1 MWIESHNFNRKMYSL
16 QKISSSFLLF
26 GFLFLI
32 ILEVKS
38 QTLKDTTA
46 LSEVV
51 LIGSPIK
58 NTLQKTASS
67 VGLISAK
74 EISQTDGV
82 ILTPLLNK
90 TAGVYMQQ
98 GTLNTNRITIRG
110 IGARSQFSTNR
121 VKAYFEEIPLST
133 GEGET
138 TLEDIDL
145 SVLNKIE
152 IIKGPNSSSFG
163 AGLGGVIHLFGN
175 PSSEEIS
182 FVKSATTIGSFGL
195 FKNSFSGQMSNS
207 KTNIYA
213 NYSNLQSEGYRANSS
228 YDRQSI
234 NLFGKHQLSEKGKL
248 NFIGIAT
255 RLKAFIPSSI
265 NQTDFDNSPE
275 IAAANWAAAR
285 GYESYDKLLLGI
297 GYDHTFSEKW
307 HWNSTVFS
315 NFKEAYEPRPF
326 DILEDNIVNFGV
338 RSKLNY
344 TDKLFSIP
352 TKMSV
357 GTELLQE
364 KYTFSLYENLYQTQP
379 NQGSIQGDKFSDASQ
394 NRNYVNL
401 FWQMEMQLSSK
412 LNIETGLAFNQTKYE
427 QKDTFQSNENT
438 RENYS
443 FDAILSP
450 RIGLSYQLSNGKNL
464 YFSVSKGFSH
474 PTVDETLTPDGQLNP
489 TILPEIGIN
498 YEVGFKG
505 NFMQNRIYTE
515 VNLYATTIKNVLVAR
530 RIAEDQYVGI
540 NAGESLH
547 QGIEFLINGKLLST
561 EKIQL
566 NSYISGSLNHFEF
579 VDFVDNDNDF
589 SGNQLPSVPEFQWN
603 VGLDFSLKSFSF
615 STSYRTVG
623 KMFLNDSNSLSSQP
637 YQLLDINTNYTF
649 SVWKNLKVNLQLGIQ
664 NSLDEKY
671 AASILPNAI
680 GFGNNAPRYFYP
692 GNPRNYYGGM
702 SLSYRFN

>member
-1 MWIESHNFNRKMYSL
+1 M
-16 QKISSSFLLF
+16 
-26 GFLFLI
+26 
-32 ILEVKS
+32 ILEGKT
-38 QTLKDTTA
+38 QTTKDTTA
-46 LSEVV
+46 LSEVI
-51 LIGSPIK
+51 LIGSPIQ

-163 AGLGGVIHLFGN
+163 AGLGGVINLFGN
-175 PSSEEIS
+175 QSSEENS
-182 FVKSATTIGSFGL
+182 FVKSATTVGSFGL
-195 FKNSFSGQMSNS
+195 VKNSFSGQMTNS
-207 KTNIYA
+207 KTNLYA
-213 NYSNLQSEGYRANSS
+213 NYSNLQSEGFRANSS

-275 IAAANWAAAR
+275 IAAANWAAAQ
-285 GYESYDKLLLGI
+285 GFESYDKLLLGI
-297 GYDHTFSEKW
+297 GYDYTFSEKW
-307 HWNSTVFS
+307 NWNSTVFS

-344 TDKLFSIP
+344 SDKILSLP
-352 TKMSV
+352 TKMSL
-357 GTELLQE
+357 GTELLRE
-364 KYTFSLYENLYQTQP
+364 KYTFSLNENLYQTQP
-379 NQGSIQGDKFSDASQ
+379 GQGSIQGDKFSDASQ
-394 NRNYVNL
+394 NRNYVNF

-412 LNIETGLAFNQTKYE
+412 LNLESGLAFNQTNYT
-427 QKDTFQSNENT
+427 QKDEFQSDENT
-438 RENYS
+438 KENYS
-443 FDAILSP
+443 FDVILSP
-450 RIGLSYQLSNGKNL
+450 RIGLSYEFLKGKNL

-474 PTVDETLTPDGQLNP
+474 PTVAETLTPEGQLNP
-489 TILPEIGIN
+489 DILPEIGVN
-498 YEVGFKG
+498 YEIGFKG
-505 NFMQNRIYTE
+505 NFLKNKIYTE
-515 VNLYATTIKNVLVAR
+515 VNLYITTIQNLLVAR
-530 RIAEDQYVGI
+530 RVAEDQYVGI

-547 QGIEFLINGKLLST
+547 QGIEFLINGKLIST
-561 EKIQL
+561 EKAQL
-566 NSYISGSLNHFEF
+566 NASISGSLNHFEF
-579 VDFVDNDNDF
+579 IDFIDNDNDF

-603 VGLDFSLKSFSF
+603 FGLDFTAKSFTI

-623 KMFLNDSNSLSSQP
+623 KMFLNDGNSLSTQP
-637 YQLLDINTNYTF
+637 YQLLDINTNYAF
-649 SVWKNLKVNLQLGIQ
+649 SIWKNLKTNLQFGIQ

-671 AASILPNAI
+671 AASILPNAV
-680 GFGNNAPRYFYP
+680 GFGNVAPRYFYP

-702 SLSYRFN
+702 SLNYRFN

>member
-1 MWIESHNFNRKMYSL
+1 MRKSTTSL
-16 QKISSSFLLF
+16 LLF
-26 GFLFLI
+26 GFLFLM
-32 ILEVKS
+32 ILEGKT
-38 QTLKDTTA
+38 QTTKDTTA
-46 LSEVV
+46 LSGVI

-58 NTLQKTASS
+58 NTMQKAASS
-67 VGLISAK
+67 IALISSK
-74 EISQTDGV
+74 EINQTDGV

-90 TAGVYMQQ
+90 TSGVYMQQ

-175 PSSEEIS
+175 QSSEENS
-182 FVKSATTIGSFGL
+182 FIKSSTTVGSFGL
-195 FKNSFSGQMSNS
+195 YKNSFSGQMSNS
-207 KTNIYA
+207 KTSLFA
-213 NYSNLQSEGYRANSS
+213 NYSNLQSEGFRANSS

-275 IAAANWAAAR
+275 IAAANWAAAQ
-285 GYESYDKLLLGI
+285 GFESYDKLLLGI
-297 GYDHTFSEKW
+297 GYDYTFSEKW
-307 HWNSTVFS
+307 NWNSTVFS

-344 TDKLFSIP
+344 SDKILSLP
-352 TKMSV
+352 TKMSL
-357 GTELLQE
+357 GTELLRE

-379 NQGSIQGDKFSDASQ
+379 GQGSIQGDKFSDASQ
-394 NRNYVNL
+394 NRNYVNF

-412 LNIETGLAFNQTKYE
+412 LNLESGLAFNQTNYT
-427 QKDTFQSNENT
+427 QKDEFQSDENT
-438 RENYS
+438 KENYS
-443 FDAILSP
+443 FDVILSP
-450 RIGLSYQLSNGKNL
+450 RIGLSYEFLKGKNL

-474 PTVDETLTPDGQLNP
+474 PTVAETLTPEGQLNP
-489 TILPEIGIN
+489 DILPEIGVN
-498 YEVGFKG
+498 YEIGFKG
-505 NFMQNRIYTE
+505 NFLKNKIYTE
-515 VNLYATTIKNVLVAR
+515 VNLYITTIQNLLVAR
-530 RIAEDQYVGI
+530 RVAEDQYVGI

-547 QGIEFLINGKLLST
+547 QGIEFLINGKLIST
-561 EKIQL
+561 EKAQL
-566 NSYISGSLNHFEF
+566 NASISGSLNHFEF
-579 VDFVDNDNDF
+579 IDFIDNDNDF

-603 VGLDFSLKSFSF
+603 FGLDFTAKSFTI

-623 KMFLNDSNSLSSQP
+623 KMFLNDGNSLSTQP
-637 YQLLDINTNYTF
+637 YQLLDINTNYAF
-649 SVWKNLKVNLQLGIQ
+649 SIWKNLKTNLQFGIQ

-671 AASILPNAI
+671 AASILPNAV
-680 GFGNNAPRYFYP
+680 GFGNVAPRYFYP

-702 SLSYRFN
+702 SLNYRFN

>member
-1 MWIESHNFNRKMYSL
+1 M
-16 QKISSSFLLF
+16 
-26 GFLFLI
+26 
-32 ILEVKS
+32 ILEGKT
-38 QTLKDTTA
+38 QTIKDTTA
-46 LSEVV
+46 LSEVI

-58 NTLQKTASS
+58 NTMQKAASS
-67 VGLISAK
+67 VALISAK
-74 EISQTDGV
+74 EINQTDGV

-175 PSSEEIS
+175 PSKDENS
-182 FVKSATTIGSFGL
+182 FGKWSTTVGSFGL

-207 KTNIYA
+207 KTNVYA
-213 NYSNLQSEGYRANSS
+213 NYSNLQSEGFRANSN

-265 NQTDFDNSPE
+265 NQTNFDNSPE

-285 GYESYDKLLLGI
+285 GFESYDKLLLGI

-307 HWNSTVFS
+307 NWNSTVFS

-344 TDKLFSIP
+344 TDKILSLP

-357 GTELLQE
+357 GTELLRE

-379 NQGSIQGDKFSDASQ
+379 NQGSIQGNKFSDASQ
-394 NRNYVNL
+394 NRNYFNL

-412 LNIETGLAFNQTKYE
+412 LNLETGLAFNQTKYK
-427 QKDTFQSNENT
+427 QKDEFESDENT

-450 RIGLSYQLSNGKNL
+450 RIGLSYQLSKGKNL

-474 PTVDETLTPDGQLNP
+474 PTVAETLTPEGELNP
-489 TILPEIGIN
+489 NILPEIGIN
-498 YEVGFKG
+498 YEIGFKG
-505 NFMQNRIYTE
+505 NFLKNKIYTE
-515 VNLYATTIKNVLVAR
+515 VNLYVTTIQNLLVAR
-530 RIAEDQYVGI
+530 RVAEDQYVGI
-540 NAGESLH
+540 NAGQSLH
-547 QGIEFLINGKLLST
+547 QGVEFLINGKLISI

-566 NSYISGSLNHFEF
+566 NTYLSGSFNHFEF
-579 VDFVDNDNDF
+579 VDFIDNDNNF

-603 VGLDFSLKSFSF
+603 VGLDFSVKAFTFS
-615 STSYRTVG
+615 SSYRTVG
-623 KMFLNDSNSLSSQP
+623 KMFLNDANSLSTQP
-637 YQLLDINTNYTF
+637 YQLLDINTTYTF
-649 SVWKNLKVNLQLGIQ
+649 SIWKDLKANLQFGIQ
-664 NSLDEKY
+664 NSLDEQY
-671 AASILPNAI
+671 AASILPNAV
-680 GFGNNAPRYFYP
+680 GFGNLAPRYFYP
-692 GNPRNYYGGM
+692 GNPRNYYGGI
-702 SLSYRFN
+702 SLNYQFN

>member
-1 MWIESHNFNRKMYSL
+1 M
-16 QKISSSFLLF
+16 FLE
-26 GFLFLI
+26 G
-32 ILEVKS
+32 KT
-38 QTLKDTTA
+38 QTIKDTTA
-46 LSEVV
+46 LSEVI

-58 NTLQKTASS
+58 NTMQKSASS
-67 VGLISAK
+67 VALISAK

-90 TAGVYMQQ
+90 TTGVYMQQ
-98 GTLNTNRITIRG
+98 GALNTNRITIRG

-163 AGLGGVIHLFGN
+163 AGLGGVIHLLGN
-175 PSSEEIS
+175 QSSEENS
-182 FVKSATTIGSFGL
+182 FVKSATTVGSFGL
-195 FKNSFSGQMSNS
+195 YKNSISGQMSNS
-207 KTNIYA
+207 KTNLYA
-213 NYSNLQSEGYRANSS
+213 NYSNLQNEGFRANSS

-248 NFIGIAT
+248 NFIAIAT

-265 NQTDFDNSPE
+265 NQTDFENSPE

-297 GYDHTFSEKW
+297 GYDHQFSQKW
-307 HWNSTVFS
+307 NWNSTVFS

-326 DILEDNIVNFGV
+326 DILEDNIVNFGL

-344 TDKLFSIP
+344 SDKLFSIP

-357 GTELLQE
+357 GTELLRE
-364 KYTFSLYENLYQTQP
+364 KYAFSLYENEYQTQP
-379 NQGSIQGDKFSDASQ
+379 GQGSIQGDKFSDASQ
-394 NRNYVNL
+394 NRNYINL
-401 FWQMEMQLSSK
+401 FWQMEMQLTKK
-412 LNIETGLAFNQTKYE
+412 LNLESGIAFNQTNYT
-427 QKDTFQSNENT
+427 QKDDFQTDENT
-438 RENYS
+438 KENYS

-450 RIGLSYQLSNGKNL
+450 RIGLSYEFSKGKNL

-474 PTVDETLTPDGQLNP
+474 PTVAETLTPEGQLNP
-489 TILPEIGIN
+489 DILPEIGIN
-498 YEVGFKG
+498 YEIGFKG
-505 NFMQNRIYTE
+505 NFLKNKIYTE
-515 VNLYATTIKNVLVAR
+515 VNLYATTIKNLLVAR
-530 RIAEDQYVGI
+530 RVAEDQYVGI

-547 QGIEFLINGKLLST
+547 QGIEFMINGKLIST

-566 NSYISGSLNHFEF
+566 NSYVSGSLNHFEF
-579 VDFVDNDNDF
+579 VDFIDNDNDF

-603 VGLDFSLKSFSF
+603 FGLDFTAKSFTF

-649 SVWKNLKVNLQLGIQ
+649 SIWKNINVNLQFGVQ
-664 NSLDEKY
+664 NSLDKKY
-671 AASILPNAI
+671 AASVLPNAV
-680 GFGNNAPRYFYP
+680 GFGNAAPRYFYP

-702 SLSYRFN
+702 SLNYQFN

>member
-1 MWIESHNFNRKMYSL
+1 M
-16 QKISSSFLLF
+16 
-26 GFLFLI
+26 
-32 ILEVKS
+32 ILEGKA
-38 QTLKDTTA
+38 QTIKDTTA
-46 LSEVV
+46 LSEVI

-58 NTLQKTASS
+58 NTMQKVASS
-67 VGLISAK
+67 VALISAK
-74 EISQTDGV
+74 EINQTDGV

-163 AGLGGVIHLFGN
+163 AGLGGVINLFGN
-175 PSSEEIS
+175 QSSEENS
-182 FVKSATTIGSFGL
+182 FIKSSTTVGSFGL
-195 FKNSFSGQMSNS
+195 YKNSFSGQMSNS
-207 KTNIYA
+207 KTNLYA
-213 NYSNLQSEGYRANSS
+213 NYSNLQSEGFRANSS

-265 NQTDFDNSPE
+265 NHTDFDNSPE

-285 GYESYDKLLLGI
+285 GFESYDKLLLGI
-297 GYDHTFSEKW
+297 GYDYTFSEKW
-307 HWNSTVFS
+307 NWNSTVFS

-344 TDKLFSIP
+344 SDKILSLP

-357 GTELLQE
+357 GTELLRE

-379 NQGSIQGDKFSDASQ
+379 EQGSIQGNKFSDANQ

-401 FWQMEMQLSSK
+401 FLQMEMQLSSK
-412 LNIETGLAFNQTKYE
+412 LNLESGIAFNQTNYT
-427 QKDTFQSNENT
+427 QKDEFETDSTTKEK
-438 RENYS
+438 YS

-450 RIGLSYQLSNGKNL
+450 RIGLSYQFSKGKNF

-474 PTVDETLTPDGQLNP
+474 PTVAETLTPEGELNP
-489 TILPEIGIN
+489 DILPEIGIN
-498 YEVGFKG
+498 YEIGFKG
-505 NFMQNRIYTE
+505 NFLSNKIYTE
-515 VNLYATTIKNVLVAR
+515 VNVYATTIKNLLVAR
-530 RIAEDQYVGI
+530 RVAEDQYVGI

-547 QGIEFLINGKLLST
+547 QGIEFLINGKLIST

-566 NSYISGSLNHFEF
+566 NSYISGSFNHFEF
-579 VDFVDNDNDF
+579 VDFIDNDNDF

-603 VGLDFSLKSFSF
+603 FGLNFTAKSLTF
-615 STSYRTVG
+615 STSYLTVG
-623 KMFLNDSNSLSSQP
+623 KMFLNDANSLSSQP

-649 SVWKNLKVNLQLGIQ
+649 SIWKDLKANLQFGIQ

-671 AASILPNAI
+671 AASILPNAV
-680 GFGNNAPRYFYP
+680 GFGNVAPRYFYP

-702 SLSYRFN
+702 SLNYQFN

>member
-1 MWIESHNFNRKMYSL
+1 M
-16 QKISSSFLLF
+16 
-26 GFLFLI
+26 
-32 ILEVKS
+32 ILEGKT
-38 QTLKDTTA
+38 QTTKDTTA
-46 LSEVV
+46 LSEVI
-51 LIGSPIK
+51 LIGSPIQ
-58 NTLQKTASS
+58 NTMQKTASS
-67 VGLISAK
+67 VALISAK
-74 EISQTDGV
+74 EINQTDGV

-175 PSSEEIS
+175 QSSEENS
-182 FVKSATTIGSFGL
+182 FVKSFTTIGSFGL
-195 FKNSFSGQMSNS
+195 FKNSFSGQISNS
-207 KTNIYA
+207 KTNLYA
-213 NYSNLQSEGYRANSS
+213 NYSNLQSDGFRTNSS

-285 GYESYDKLLLGI
+285 GYESYDKLLLGM
-297 GYDHTFSEKW
+297 GYDHQFSEKW
-307 HWNSTVFS
+307 SWNSTLFS

-326 DILEDNIVNFGV
+326 DILEDNSMNFGL

-344 TDKLFSIP
+344 LDKIFSLP

-357 GTELLQE
+357 GTEILRE
-364 KYTFSLYENLYQTQP
+364 KYTSSLYENLYQNQP
-379 NQGSIQGDKFSDASQ
+379 NQGSIQGSKFSDASQ
-394 NRNYVNL
+394 NRNYINF
-401 FWQMEMQLSSK
+401 FWQMEMQLTKK
-412 LNIETGLAFNQTKYE
+412 LNLESGIAFNQTNYT
-427 QKDTFQSNENT
+427 QKDKLLSDENT
-438 RENYS
+438 TENYS

-450 RIGLSYQLSNGKNL
+450 RIGLSYEFSKGKNF

-474 PTVDETLTPDGQLNP
+474 PTVAETLTPEGQLNSD
-489 TILPEIGIN
+489 ILPEIGIN
-498 YEVGFKG
+498 YEIGFKG
-505 NFMQNRIYTE
+505 NFLTNKIYTE
-515 VNLYATTIKNVLVAR
+515 VNLYATTIKNLLVAR
-530 RIAEDQYVGI
+530 RVAEDQYVGI

-547 QGIEFLINGKLLST
+547 QGIEFLINGKIVST

-566 NSYISGSLNHFEF
+566 NSYISGSINHFEF
-579 VDFVDNDNDF
+579 VDFMDNDENF

-603 VGLDFSLKSFSF
+603 FGLDFTSKSFTF

-623 KMFLNDSNSLSSQP
+623 KMFLNDANSLSSQP
-637 YQLLDINTNYTF
+637 YQLLDINTNYTL
-649 SVWKNLKVNLQLGIQ
+649 SIWKNLKANFQFGIQ

-671 AASILPNAI
+671 AASILPNAV
-680 GFGNNAPRYFYP
+680 GFGNVAPRYFYP

-702 SLSYRFN
+702 SLNYQFN

>member
-1 MWIESHNFNRKMYSL
+1 L
-16 QKISSSFLLF
+16 QKLSTSFVLF
-26 GFLFLI
+26 GFLFLAYY
-32 ILEVKS
+32 EGKS
-38 QTLKDTTA
+38 QSAKDTTA
-46 LSEVV
+46 LSEVI

-58 NTLQKTASS
+58 NTMQKVSSS
-67 VGLISAK
+67 VALISAK

-98 GTLNTNRITIRG
+98 GALNTNRITIRG

-145 SVLNKIE
+145 SVLNTIE

-163 AGLGGVIHLFGN
+163 AGLGGVISLFGN
-175 PSSEEIS
+175 QFSEENS
-182 FVKSATTIGSFGL
+182 FIKSSTTVGSFGL
-195 FKNSFSGQMSNS
+195 IKNSFSGQMSNS
-207 KTNIYA
+207 KTNLYA
-213 NYSNLQSEGYRANSS
+213 NYSNLQSEGFRANSS

-255 RLKAFIPSSI
+255 RLKAFIPSSL
-265 NQTDFDNSPE
+265 NQTDFDTSPE

-285 GYESYDKLLLGI
+285 GFESYDKLLLGM

-307 HWNSTVFS
+307 NWNSTVFS

-344 TDKLFSIP
+344 SDKIFSLP

-357 GTELLQE
+357 GTELLRE

-379 NQGSIQGDKFSDASQ
+379 DQGSIQGDKFSDANQ

-401 FWQMEMQLSSK
+401 FWQMEVQLSSK
-412 LNIETGLAFNQTKYE
+412 LNLESGIAFNQTNYT
-427 QKDTFQSNENT
+427 QKDEFDTDSTTKEK
-438 RENYS
+438 YS

-450 RIGLSYQLSNGKNL
+450 RIGLSYQFSKGKNL

-474 PTVDETLTPDGQLNP
+474 PTVAETLTPEGQLNSN
-489 TILPEIGIN
+489 ILPEIGIN
-498 YEVGFKG
+498 YEIGFKG
-505 NFMQNRIYTE
+505 NFLKNKMYTE
-515 VNLYATTIKNVLVAR
+515 VNIYVTTIKNLLVAR

-566 NSYISGSLNHFEF
+566 NSYFSGSLNHFEF
-579 VDFVDNDNDF
+579 VDFIDNDNDF

-603 VGLDFSLKSFSF
+603 FGLDLTAKSFTF

-623 KMFLNDSNSLSSQP
+623 KMFLNDANSLSSQP

-649 SVWKNLKVNLQLGIQ
+649 SIWKNLNATIQFGIQ

-671 AASILPNAI
+671 AASILPNAV
-680 GFGNNAPRYFYP
+680 GFGNALPRYFYP
-692 GNPRNYYGGM
+692 GNPRNYYGGIN
-702 SLSYRFN
+702 LTYQFQ

>member
-1 MWIESHNFNRKMYSL
+1 MRKSTTSL
-16 QKISSSFLLF
+16 LLF
-26 GFLFLI
+26 GFLFLM
-32 ILEVKS
+32 ILEGKT
-38 QTLKDTTA
+38 QTIKDTTA
-46 LSEVV
+46 LSEVI

-58 NTLQKTASS
+58 NTMQKTASS
-67 VGLISAK
+67 VARISAK
-74 EISQTDGV
+74 EINQTDGV

-163 AGLGGVIHLFGN
+163 AGLGGVINLFGN
-175 PSSEEIS
+175 QSSEENS
-182 FVKSATTIGSFGL
+182 FIKSSTTVGSFGL
-195 FKNSFSGQMSNS
+195 IKNSFSSQMSNS
-207 KTNIYA
+207 KTNLYA
-213 NYSNLQSEGYRANSS
+213 NYSNLQSEGFRANSS

-255 RLKAFIPSSI
+255 RLKVFIPSSI

-297 GYDHTFSEKW
+297 GYDFTFSEKW
-307 HWNSTVFS
+307 NWNSTVFS

-357 GTELLQE
+357 GTELLRE

-379 NQGSIQGDKFSDASQ
+379 NQGSIQGDKFSDGSQ
-394 NRNYVNL
+394 NRNYINL
-401 FWQMEMQLSSK
+401 FWQIEMQLSSK
-412 LNIETGLAFNQTKYE
+412 LNLESGLAFNQTNYT
-427 QKDTFQSNENT
+427 QKDEFETDST
-438 RENYS
+438 TKENYS

-450 RIGLSYQLSNGKNL
+450 RIGLSYEFSKGKNL
-464 YFSVSKGFSH
+464 YFSVNKGFSH
-474 PTVDETLTPDGQLNP
+474 PTVAETLTPEGQLNP
-489 TILPEIGIN
+489 DILPEIGIN
-498 YEVGFKG
+498 YEIGFKG
-505 NFMQNRIYTE
+505 NFLKNKIYTE
-515 VNLYATTIKNVLVAR
+515 VNLYATTIKNLLVAR
-530 RIAEDQYVGI
+530 RVAEDQYVGI

-566 NSYISGSLNHFEF
+566 NSYVSGSLNHFEF
-579 VDFVDNDNDF
+579 VDFIDNDNDF

-603 VGLDFSLKSFSF
+603 FGLDFTTKSFTF

-623 KMFLNDSNSLSSQP
+623 KMFLNDANSLSSQP

-649 SVWKNLKVNLQLGIQ
+649 SIWKDLKANLQFGIQ
-664 NSLDEKY
+664 NSLNEKY
-671 AASILPNAI
+671 AASILPNAV
-680 GFGNNAPRYFYP
+680 GFGNVAPRYFYP

-702 SLSYRFN
+702 SLNYQFN

>member
-1 MWIESHNFNRKMYSL
+1 MQKSTTSL
-16 QKISSSFLLF
+16 LLF
-26 GFLFLI
+26 GFLFLM
-32 ILEVKS
+32 ILEGKA
-38 QTLKDTTA
+38 QTIKDTTA
-46 LSEVV
+46 LSEVI

-58 NTLQKTASS
+58 NTMQKAASS
-67 VGLISAK
+67 VALISAK
-74 EISQTDGV
+74 EINQTDGV

-90 TAGVYMQQ
+90 TSGVYMQQ

-175 PSSEEIS
+175 QSSEESS
-182 FVKSATTIGSFGL
+182 FVKSSTTVGSFGL
-195 FKNSFSGQMSNS
+195 IKNSFSGQMTNS
-207 KTNIYA
+207 KTNLYS
-213 NYSNLQSEGYRANSS
+213 NYSNLQSEGFRANSS

-275 IAAANWAAAR
+275 IAATNWAAAR
-285 GYESYDKLLLGI
+285 GFESYDKLLLGM
-297 GYDHTFSEKW
+297 GYDHQFSEKW
-307 HWNSTVFS
+307 SWNSTVFS
-315 NFKEAYEPRPF
+315 NFKDAYEPRPF
-326 DILEDNIVNFGV
+326 DILEDNIMNFGV

-344 TDKLFSIP
+344 SDKILSLP
-352 TKMSV
+352 TKMCL
-357 GTELLQE
+357 GTELLRE

-394 NRNYVNL
+394 NRNYINL

-412 LNIETGLAFNQTKYE
+412 LNLESGLTFNQTNYT
-427 QKDTFQSNENT
+427 QKDEFQSDENT
-438 RENYS
+438 KENYS
-443 FDAILSP
+443 FDVILSP
-450 RIGLSYQLSNGKNL
+450 RIGLSYEFLKGKNL

-474 PTVDETLTPDGQLNP
+474 PTVAETLTPEGQLNP
-489 TILPEIGIN
+489 DILPEIGVN
-498 YEVGFKG
+498 YEIGFKG
-505 NFMQNRIYTE
+505 NFFKNKIYTE
-515 VNLYATTIKNVLVAR
+515 VNLYITTIQNLLVAKR
-530 RIAEDQYVGI
+530 VAEDQYVGI

-547 QGIEFLINGKLLST
+547 QGIEFLINGKMIST
-561 EKIQL
+561 EKAQL
-566 NSYISGSLNHFEF
+566 NAYISGSINHFEF
-579 VDFVDNDNDF
+579 VDFIDNDNDF

-603 VGLDFSLKSFSF
+603 FGLDFMAKSFTF

-623 KMFLNDSNSLSSQP
+623 KMFLNDANSLSTQP
-637 YQLLDINTNYTF
+637 YQLLDINANYTF
-649 SVWKNLKVNLQLGIQ
+649 SIWKNLKANLQFGIQ

-671 AASILPNAI
+671 AASVLPNAV
-680 GFGNNAPRYFYP
+680 GFGNAAPRYFYP
-692 GNPRNYYGGM
+692 GNPRNYYGGIN
-702 SLSYRFN
+702 LTYQFQ

>member
-1 MWIESHNFNRKMYSL
+1 M
-16 QKISSSFLLF
+16 QKLSTSILLF

-32 ILEVKS
+32 ILEGKT
-38 QTLKDTTA
+38 QTTKDTTA
-46 LSEVV
+46 LSEVI
-51 LIGSPIK
+51 LIGSPIQ
-58 NTLQKTASS
+58 NTMQKIASS
-67 VGLISAK
+67 VALISAK
-74 EISQTDGV
+74 EIIQTDGV

-110 IGARSQFSTNR
+110 IGARSQFSINR

-175 PSSEEIS
+175 QSSEENS
-182 FVKSATTIGSFGL
+182 FVKSSTTVGSFGL
-195 FKNSFSGQMSNS
+195 IKNSFSGQMNNS
-207 KTNIYA
+207 KTNLYA
-213 NYSNLQSEGYRANSS
+213 NYSNLQSDGFRANSS

-297 GYDHTFSEKW
+297 GYEHSFSQKW
-307 HWNSTVFS
+307 NWNSTVFS

-326 DILEDNIVNFGV
+326 DILEDNIMNFGV

-344 TDKLFSIP
+344 TDKLFSLP
-352 TKMSV
+352 TKMCL
-357 GTELLQE
+357 GTELLRE

-379 NQGSIQGDKFSDASQ
+379 NQGSIQGDKFNDASQ
-394 NRNYVNL
+394 NRNYINL

-412 LNIETGLAFNQTKYE
+412 LNLESGLAFNQTNYT
-427 QKDTFQSNENT
+427 QKDEFQTVET
-438 RENYS
+438 TKEKYS

-450 RIGLSYQLSNGKNL
+450 RIGLSYQFSKGKNL

-474 PTVDETLTPDGQLNP
+474 PTVAETLTPEGELNP
-489 TILPEIGIN
+489 DILPEIGIN
-498 YEVGFKG
+498 YEIGFKG
-505 NFMQNRIYTE
+505 NFLKNKIYTE
-515 VNLYATTIKNVLVAR
+515 FNFYTTKIKNLLVAR
-530 RIAEDQYVGI
+530 RVAEDQYVGI

-547 QGIEFLINGKLLST
+547 QGIEFLINGKMIST

-566 NSYISGSLNHFEF
+566 NAYISGSLNHFEF
-579 VDFVDNDNDF
+579 IDFIDNDNDF

-603 VGLDFSLKSFSF
+603 FGLDFTTKSFTF

-623 KMFLNDSNSLSSQP
+623 KMFLNDANSLSSQP

-649 SVWKNLKVNLQLGIQ
+649 SIWKNLKANLQFGIQ

-671 AASILPNAI
+671 AASILPNAV
-680 GFGNNAPRYFYP
+680 GFGNVAPRYFYP
-692 GNPRNYYGGM
+692 GNPRNYYGGIN
-702 SLSYRFN
+702 LTYRFQ

>member
-1 MWIESHNFNRKMYSL
+1 MRKSTSSL
-16 QKISSSFLLF
+16 LLF
-26 GFLFLI
+26 GFLFLM
-32 ILEVKS
+32 ILEGKT
-38 QTLKDTTA
+38 QAIKDTTA
-46 LSEVV
+46 LSEVI

-58 NTLQKTASS
+58 NTLQKAASS
-67 VGLISAK
+67 VALISAK
-74 EISQTDGV
+74 EINQTDGV

-163 AGLGGVIHLFGN
+163 AGLGGVINLFGN
-175 PSSEEIS
+175 QSSEKNS
-182 FVKSATTIGSFGL
+182 FVKSATTVGSFGL

-207 KTNIYA
+207 KTNLYA
-213 NYSNLQSEGYRANSS
+213 NYSNLQSEGFRANSS

-248 NFIGIAT
+248 NFIGITT

-297 GYDHTFSEKW
+297 GYDYTFSEKW
-307 HWNSTVFS
+307 NWNSTVFS

-357 GTELLQE
+357 GTELLRE

-379 NQGSIQGDKFSDASQ
+379 NQGSIQGNKFSDASQ
-394 NRNYVNL
+394 KRNYVNL

-412 LNIETGLAFNQTKYE
+412 VNLESGLAFNQTKYT
-427 QKDTFQSNENT
+427 QKDEFDTNST
-438 RENYS
+438 TKENYS

-450 RIGLSYQLSNGKNL
+450 R
-464 YFSVSKGFSH
+464 
-474 PTVDETLTPDGQLNP
+474 
-489 TILPEIGIN
+489 
-498 YEVGFKG
+498 
-505 NFMQNRIYTE
+505 
-515 VNLYATTIKNVLVAR
+515 
-530 RIAEDQYVGI
+530 
-540 NAGESLH
+540 
-547 QGIEFLINGKLLST
+547 
-561 EKIQL
+561 
-566 NSYISGSLNHFEF
+566 
-579 VDFVDNDNDF
+579 
-589 SGNQLPSVPEFQWN
+589 
-603 VGLDFSLKSFSF
+603 
-615 STSYRTVG
+615 
-623 KMFLNDSNSLSSQP
+623 
-637 YQLLDINTNYTF
+637 
-649 SVWKNLKVNLQLGIQ
+649 
-664 NSLDEKY
+664 
-671 AASILPNAI
+671 
-680 GFGNNAPRYFYP
+680 
-692 GNPRNYYGGM
+692 
-702 SLSYRFN
+702 

>member
-1 MWIESHNFNRKMYSL
+1 M
-16 QKISSSFLLF
+16 
-26 GFLFLI
+26 
-32 ILEVKS
+32 ILEGKA
-38 QTLKDTTA
+38 QTIKDTTA
-46 LSEVV
+46 LSEVI

-58 NTLQKTASS
+58 NTLQKAASS
-67 VGLISAK
+67 VALISAK
-74 EISQTDGV
+74 EINQTDGV

-163 AGLGGVIHLFGN
+163 AGLGGVINLFGN
-175 PSSEEIS
+175 QSSEENS
-182 FVKSATTIGSFGL
+182 FIKSSTTVGSFGL
-195 FKNSFSGQMSNS
+195 YKNSFSGQMSNS
-207 KTNIYA
+207 KTNLYA
-213 NYSNLQSEGYRANSS
+213 NYSNLQSEGFRANSS

-265 NQTDFDNSPE
+265 NHTDFDNSPE

-285 GYESYDKLLLGI
+285 GFESYDKLLLGI
-297 GYDHTFSEKW
+297 GYDYTFSEKW
-307 HWNSTVFS
+307 NWNSTVFS

-344 TDKLFSIP
+344 SDKILSLP

-357 GTELLQE
+357 GTELLRE

-379 NQGSIQGDKFSDASQ
+379 EQGSIQGNKFSDANQ

-401 FWQMEMQLSSK
+401 FLQMEMQLSSK
-412 LNIETGLAFNQTKYE
+412 LNLESGIAFNQTNYT
-427 QKDTFQSNENT
+427 QKDEFETDSTTKEK
-438 RENYS
+438 YS

-450 RIGLSYQLSNGKNL
+450 RIGLSYQFSKGKNF

-474 PTVDETLTPDGQLNP
+474 PTVAETLTPEGELNP
-489 TILPEIGIN
+489 DILPEIGIN
-498 YEVGFKG
+498 YEIGFKG
-505 NFMQNRIYTE
+505 NFLSNKIYTE
-515 VNLYATTIKNVLVAR
+515 VNVYATTIKNLLVAR
-530 RIAEDQYVGI
+530 RVAEDQYVGI

-547 QGIEFLINGKLLST
+547 QGIEFLINGKLIST

-566 NSYISGSLNHFEF
+566 NSYISGSFNHFEF
-579 VDFVDNDNDF
+579 VDFIDNDNDF

-603 VGLDFSLKSFSF
+603 FGLNFTAKSFTF

-623 KMFLNDSNSLSSQP
+623 KMFLNDANSLSSQP

-649 SVWKNLKVNLQLGIQ
+649 SIWKDLKANLQFGIQ

-671 AASILPNAI
+671 AASILPNAV
-680 GFGNNAPRYFYP
+680 GFGNVAPRYFYP

-702 SLSYRFN
+702 SLNYQFN

>member
-1 MWIESHNFNRKMYSL
+1 L
-16 QKISSSFLLF
+16 QKLSTSFVLF
-26 GFLFLI
+26 GFLFLAYC
-32 ILEVKS
+32 EGKAQS
-38 QTLKDTTA
+38 AKDTTA
-46 LSEVV
+46 LSEVI

-58 NTLQKTASS
+58 NTMQKAASS
-67 VGLISAK
+67 VALISAK
-74 EISQTDGV
+74 EINQTDGV

-98 GTLNTNRITIRG
+98 GALNTNRITIRG

-121 VKAYFEEIPLST
+121 VKAYLEEIPLST

-145 SVLNKIE
+145 SVLNTIE

-163 AGLGGVIHLFGN
+163 AGLGGVISLFGN
-175 PSSEEIS
+175 QSSKENS
-182 FVKSATTIGSFGL
+182 FIKSSTTVGSFGL
-195 FKNSFSGQMSNS
+195 IKNSFSGQMSNS
-207 KTNIYA
+207 KTNLYA
-213 NYSNLQSEGYRANSS
+213 NYSNLQSEGFRANSS

-255 RLKAFIPSSI
+255 RLKAFIPSSL
-265 NQTDFDNSPE
+265 NQTDFDTSPE

-285 GYESYDKLLLGI
+285 GFESYDKLLLGM

-307 HWNSTVFS
+307 NWNSTVFS

-344 TDKLFSIP
+344 SDKIFSLP

-357 GTELLQE
+357 GTELLRE

-379 NQGSIQGDKFSDASQ
+379 GQGSTQGNKFSDASQ

-401 FWQMEMQLSSK
+401 FLQMEMQLSSK
-412 LNIETGLAFNQTKYE
+412 LNLESGLAFNQTNYT
-427 QKDTFQSNENT
+427 QKDEFQTEEIT

-450 RIGLSYQLSNGKNL
+450 RIGLSYEFSKGKNL

-474 PTVDETLTPDGQLNP
+474 PTAAETLTPEGQLNP
-489 TILPEIGIN
+489 DILPEIGIN
-498 YEVGFKG
+498 YEIGFKG
-505 NFMQNRIYTE
+505 NFLKNKMYTE
-515 VNLYATTIKNVLVAR
+515 VNIYVTTIKNLLVAR

-566 NSYISGSLNHFEF
+566 NSYFSGSLNHFEF
-579 VDFVDNDNDF
+579 VDFIDNDNDF

-603 VGLDFSLKSFSF
+603 FGLDLTAKSFTF
-615 STSYRTVG
+615 STSYRTVD
-623 KMFLNDSNSLSSQP
+623 KMFLNDANSLSSQP

-649 SVWKNLKVNLQLGIQ
+649 SIWKNLNATIQFGVQ
-664 NSLDEKY
+664 NSLDKKY
-671 AASILPNAI
+671 AASILPNAV
-680 GFGNNAPRYFYP
+680 GFGNALPRYFYP
-692 GNPRNYYGGM
+692 GNPRNYYGGIN
-702 SLSYRFN
+702 LTYQFK

>member
-1 MWIESHNFNRKMYSL
+1 LRKSTTSL
-16 QKISSSFLLF
+16 LLF
-26 GFLFLI
+26 GFLFLL
-32 ILEVKS
+32 ILEGKA
-38 QTLKDTTA
+38 QTIKDTTA
-46 LSEVV
+46 LSEVI

-58 NTLQKTASS
+58 NTMQKVASS
-67 VGLISAK
+67 VALISAK
-74 EISQTDGV
+74 EINQTDGV

-121 VKAYFEEIPLST
+121 VKAYLEEIPLST

-163 AGLGGVIHLFGN
+163 AGLGGVINLFGN
-175 PSSEEIS
+175 QSSEDNS
-182 FVKSATTIGSFGL
+182 FIKSSTTVGSFGL
-195 FKNSFSGQMSNS
+195 YKNSFSGQVSNS
-207 KTNIYA
+207 KTNLYA
-213 NYSNLQSEGYRANSS
+213 NYSNLQSEGFRANSS

-265 NQTDFDNSPE
+265 NHTDFDNSPE

-285 GYESYDKLLLGI
+285 GFESYDKLLLGI
-297 GYDHTFSEKW
+297 GYDYTFSEKW
-307 HWNSTVFS
+307 NWNSTVFS

-344 TDKLFSIP
+344 SDKILSLP

-357 GTELLQE
+357 GTELLRE

-379 NQGSIQGDKFSDASQ
+379 EQGSIQGNKFSDANQ

-401 FWQMEMQLSSK
+401 FLQMEMQLSSK
-412 LNIETGLAFNQTKYE
+412 LNLESGIAFNQTNYT
-427 QKDTFQSNENT
+427 QKDEFETDSTTKEK
-438 RENYS
+438 YS

-450 RIGLSYQLSNGKNL
+450 RIGLSYQFSKGKNL

-474 PTVDETLTPDGQLNP
+474 PTVAETLTPEGELNP
-489 TILPEIGIN
+489 DILPEIGIN
-498 YEVGFKG
+498 YEIGFKG
-505 NFMQNRIYTE
+505 NFLSNKIYTE
-515 VNLYATTIKNVLVAR
+515 VNVYATTIKNLLVAR
-530 RIAEDQYVGI
+530 RVAEDQYVGI

-547 QGIEFLINGKLLST
+547 QGIEFLINGKLIST

-579 VDFVDNDNDF
+579 VDFIDNDNDF

-603 VGLDFSLKSFSF
+603 FGLNFTAKSLTF
-615 STSYRTVG
+615 STSYLTVG
-623 KMFLNDSNSLSSQP
+623 KMFLNDANSLSSQP

-649 SVWKNLKVNLQLGIQ
+649 SLWKNLKANLQFGIQ

-671 AASILPNAI
+671 AASILPNAV
-680 GFGNNAPRYFYP
+680 GFGNVAPRYFYP

-702 SLSYRFN
+702 SLNYQFN

>member
-1 MWIESHNFNRKMYSL
+1 MWIENPNFNRKKSSL
-16 QKISSSFLLF
+16 QKLSSSFLLF
-26 GFLFLI
+26 VFLFLI
-32 ILEVKS
+32 ILEGKS
-38 QTLKDTTA
+38 QTTKDSTA
-46 LSEVV
+46 LSEVI

-58 NTLQKTASS
+58 NTMQKAASS
-67 VGLISAK
+67 VALISAK
-74 EISQTDGV
+74 EINQTDGV

-90 TAGVYMQQ
+90 TTGVYMQQ

-110 IGARSQFSTNR
+110 IGARSQYSTNR

-133 GEGET
+133 AEDET

-175 PSSEEIS
+175 PSSEENS
-182 FVKSATTIGSFGL
+182 FVKSATTVGSFGL
-195 FKNSFSGQMSNS
+195 IKNSISGEFTNS
-207 KTNIYA
+207 KTNVYA
-213 NYSNLQSEGYRANSS
+213 NYSNLQSEGFRENSS

-275 IAAANWAAAR
+275 VAAANWAAAQ
-285 GYESYDKLLLGI
+285 GYESYDKLLLGM
-297 GYDHTFSEKW
+297 GYDHEFSEKW
-307 HWNSTVFS
+307 NWNSTVFS

-326 DILEDNIVNFGV
+326 DILEDNSMNFGL

-344 TDKLFSIP
+344 SDKLFSTP
-352 TKMSV
+352 TKISV
-357 GTELLQE
+357 GTELLRE
-364 KYTFSLYENLYQTQP
+364 IYSFSLFENLYQTQP
-379 NQGSIQGDKFSDASQ
+379 NQGSIQGNKFSDANQ
-394 NRNYVNL
+394 NRNYFNL

-412 LNIETGLAFNQTKYE
+412 VNLESGLAFNQTNYT
-427 QKDTFQSNENT
+427 QKDEFETDST
-438 RENYS
+438 TKENYS

-450 RIGLSYQLSNGKNL
+450 RIGLSYEFSKGKNL
-464 YFSVSKGFSH
+464 YFSISKGFSH
-474 PTVDETLTPDGQLNP
+474 PTVAETLTPEGELNSD
-489 TILPEIGIN
+489 ILPEIGIN
-498 YEVGFKG
+498 YEIGFKG
-505 NFMQNRIYTE
+505 NFLKNKIYTE
-515 VNLYATTIKNVLVAR
+515 VNFYSTSIKNLLVAR

-547 QGIEFLINGKLLST
+547 QGVEFLINGKLIST

-566 NSYISGSLNHFEF
+566 NSYISGSFNHFEF
-579 VDFVDNDNDF
+579 VDFIDNDNDF

-603 VGLDFSLKSFSF
+603 FGLDFSVQSFTF

-623 KMFLNDSNSLSSQP
+623 KMFLNDGNSLSTQP

-649 SVWKNLKVNLQLGIQ
+649 SIWKNLKANLQFGIQ

-671 AASILPNAI
+671 AASILPNAV
-680 GFGNNAPRYFYP
+680 GFGNVAPRYFYP

-702 SLSYRFN
+702 SLNYQFN

>member
-1 MWIESHNFNRKMYSL
+1 M
-16 QKISSSFLLF
+16 QK
-26 GFLFLI
+26 
-32 ILEVKS
+32 V
-38 QTLKDTTA
+38 
-46 LSEVV
+46 
-51 LIGSPIK
+51 
-58 NTLQKTASS
+58 ASS
-67 VGLISAK
+67 VALISAK
-74 EISQTDGV
+74 EINQTDGV

-121 VKAYFEEIPLST
+121 VKAYLEEIPLST

-163 AGLGGVIHLFGN
+163 AGLGGVINLFGN
-175 PSSEEIS
+175 QSSEDNS
-182 FVKSATTIGSFGL
+182 FIKSSTTVGSFGL
-195 FKNSFSGQMSNS
+195 YKNSFSGQVSNS
-207 KTNIYA
+207 KTNLYA
-213 NYSNLQSEGYRANSS
+213 NYSNLQSEGFRANSS

-265 NQTDFDNSPE
+265 NHTDFDNSPE

-285 GYESYDKLLLGI
+285 GFESYDKLLLGI
-297 GYDHTFSEKW
+297 GYDYTFSEKW
-307 HWNSTVFS
+307 NWNSTVFS

-344 TDKLFSIP
+344 SDKILSLP

-357 GTELLQE
+357 GTELLRE

-379 NQGSIQGDKFSDASQ
+379 EQGSIQGNKFSDANQ

-401 FWQMEMQLSSK
+401 FLQMEMQLSSK
-412 LNIETGLAFNQTKYE
+412 LNLESGIAFNQTNYT
-427 QKDTFQSNENT
+427 QKDEFETDSTTKEK
-438 RENYS
+438 YS

-450 RIGLSYQLSNGKNL
+450 RIGLSYQFSKGKNL

-474 PTVDETLTPDGQLNP
+474 PTVAETLTPEGELNP
-489 TILPEIGIN
+489 DILPEIGIN
-498 YEVGFKG
+498 YEIGFKG
-505 NFMQNRIYTE
+505 NFLSNKIYTE
-515 VNLYATTIKNVLVAR
+515 VNVYATTIKNLLVAR
-530 RIAEDQYVGI
+530 RVAEDQYVGI

-547 QGIEFLINGKLLST
+547 QGIEFLINGKLIST

-579 VDFVDNDNDF
+579 VDFIDNDNDF

-603 VGLDFSLKSFSF
+603 FGLNFTAKSLTF
-615 STSYRTVG
+615 STSYLTVG
-623 KMFLNDSNSLSSQP
+623 KMFLNDANSLSSQP

-649 SVWKNLKVNLQLGIQ
+649 SLWKNLKANLQFGIQ

-671 AASILPNAI
+671 AASILPNAV
-680 GFGNNAPRYFYP
+680 GFGNVAPRYFYP

-702 SLSYRFN
+702 SLNYQFN

>member
-1 MWIESHNFNRKMYSL
+1 M
-16 QKISSSFLLF
+16 
-26 GFLFLI
+26 
-32 ILEVKS
+32 ILEGKT
-38 QTLKDTTA
+38 QTIKDTTA
-46 LSEVV
+46 LSEVI

-67 VGLISAK
+67 IALISAK
-74 EISQTDGV
+74 EINQTDGV
-82 ILTPLLNK
+82 ILTPVLNK

-121 VKAYFEEIPLST
+121 VKAYFEEIPLTS

-163 AGLGGVIHLFGN
+163 SGLGGVIHLVGN
-175 PSSEEIS
+175 HSSKENS
-182 FVKSATTIGSFGL
+182 FVKSSTTVGSFGL
-195 FKNSFSGQMSNS
+195 FKNSISCQMSSS

-213 NYSNLQSEGYRANSS
+213 NYSNLQSEGFRANSG

-234 NLFGKHQLSEKGKL
+234 NLFGKHQLSEKGKV

-275 IAAANWAAAR
+275 IAATNWAAAR
-285 GYESYDKLLLGI
+285 GFESYDKLLLGI
-297 GYDHTFSEKW
+297 SYDHTFSEKW
-307 HWNSTVFS
+307 NWNSTVFS

-326 DILEDNIVNFGV
+326 DILEDNIVNLGL

-344 TDKLFSIP
+344 SDKLFYIP
-352 TKMSV
+352 TKISI
-357 GTELLQE
+357 GTEILRE
-364 KYTFSLYENLYQTQP
+364 KYSFSLFENLYQSQP
-379 NQGSIQGDKFSDASQ
+379 GQGSIQGNKFSDASQ
-394 NRNYVNL
+394 NQNYVNL

-412 LNIETGLAFNQTKYE
+412 FNLESGLAFNQTNYT
-427 QKDTFQSNENT
+427 QKDEFQSDAT
-438 RENYS
+438 TKENYS
-443 FDAILSP
+443 FDAILLP
-450 RIGLSYQLSNGKNL
+450 RVGLSYQFSQGKNL

-474 PTVDETLTPDGQLNP
+474 PTVAETLTPKGQLNP
-489 TILPEIGIN
+489 DILPEIGIN

-505 NFMQNRIYTE
+505 NFLKNKIYTE
-515 VNLYATTIKNVLVAR
+515 VSLYATTIKNLLVAR
-530 RIAEDQYVGI
+530 RVAEDQFVGI

-547 QGIEFLINGKLLST
+547 QGIEFLINGKLIST

-566 NSYISGSLNHFEF
+566 NSYISGNLNHFEF
-579 VDFVDNDNDF
+579 VDFLDNDNDF

-603 VGLDFSLKSFSF
+603 FGLDFTAKSFTF
-615 STSYRTVG
+615 STSYRSVG
-623 KMFLNDSNSLSSQP
+623 NMFLNDANSLFSEP
-637 YQLLDINTNYTF
+637 YQLLDIHTTYTF
-649 SVWKNLKVNLQLGIQ
+649 SIWKNLKANLQLGIQ

-680 GFGNNAPRYFYP
+680 GFGTVAPRYFYP

-702 SLSYRFN
+702 SLNYRFN

>member
-1 MWIESHNFNRKMYSL
+1 M
-16 QKISSSFLLF
+16 QKQLTSILLF
-26 GFLFLI
+26 GFLFLM
-32 ILEVKS
+32 ILEGKT
-38 QTLKDTTA
+38 QTTKDTTA
-46 LSEVV
+46 LSEVI
-51 LIGSPIK
+51 LIGSPIQ

-163 AGLGGVIHLFGN
+163 AGLGGVINLFGN
-175 PSSEEIS
+175 QSSEENS
-182 FVKSATTIGSFGL
+182 FVKSATTVGSFGL
-195 FKNSFSGQMSNS
+195 VKNSFSGQMTNS
-207 KTNIYA
+207 KTNLYA
-213 NYSNLQSEGYRANSS
+213 NYSNLQSEGFRANSS

-275 IAAANWAAAR
+275 IAAANWAAAQ
-285 GYESYDKLLLGI
+285 GFESYDKLLLGI
-297 GYDHTFSEKW
+297 GYDYTFSEKW
-307 HWNSTVFS
+307 NWNSTVFS

-344 TDKLFSIP
+344 SDKILSLP
-352 TKMSV
+352 TKMSL
-357 GTELLQE
+357 GTELLRE
-364 KYTFSLYENLYQTQP
+364 KYTFSLNENLYQTQP
-379 NQGSIQGDKFSDASQ
+379 GQGSIQGDKFSDASQ
-394 NRNYVNL
+394 NRNYVNF

-412 LNIETGLAFNQTKYE
+412 LNLESGLAFNQTNYT
-427 QKDTFQSNENT
+427 QKDEFQSDENT
-438 RENYS
+438 KENYS
-443 FDAILSP
+443 FDVILSP
-450 RIGLSYQLSNGKNL
+450 RIGLSYEFLKGKNL

-474 PTVDETLTPDGQLNP
+474 PTVAETLTPEGQLNP
-489 TILPEIGIN
+489 DILPEIGVN
-498 YEVGFKG
+498 YEIGFKG
-505 NFMQNRIYTE
+505 NFLKNKIYTE
-515 VNLYATTIKNVLVAR
+515 VNLYITTIQNLLVAR
-530 RIAEDQYVGI
+530 RVAEDQYVGI

-547 QGIEFLINGKLLST
+547 QGIEFLINGKLIST
-561 EKIQL
+561 EKAQL
-566 NSYISGSLNHFEF
+566 NASISGSLNHFEF
-579 VDFVDNDNDF
+579 IDFIDNDNDF

-603 VGLDFSLKSFSF
+603 FGLDFTAKSFTI

-623 KMFLNDSNSLSSQP
+623 KMFLNDGNSLSTQP
-637 YQLLDINTNYTF
+637 YQLLDINTNYAF
-649 SVWKNLKVNLQLGIQ
+649 SIWKNLKTNLQFGIQ

-671 AASILPNAI
+671 AASILPNAV
-680 GFGNNAPRYFYP
+680 GFGNVAPRYFYP

-702 SLSYRFN
+702 SLNYRFN

>member
-1 MWIESHNFNRKMYSL
+1 M
-16 QKISSSFLLF
+16 
-26 GFLFLI
+26 
-32 ILEVKS
+32 ILEGKT
-38 QTLKDTTA
+38 QTIKDTTA
-46 LSEVV
+46 LSEVI

-58 NTLQKTASS
+58 NTMQKAASS
-67 VGLISAK
+67 VALISAK
-74 EISQTDGV
+74 EINQTDGV

-163 AGLGGVIHLFGN
+163 AGLGGVINLFGN
-175 PSSEEIS
+175 QSSGENS
-182 FVKSATTIGSFGL
+182 FIKSTTKVGSFGL
-195 FKNSFSGQMSNS
+195 YKNSFSGQMSNS
-207 KTNIYA
+207 KTNLYA
-213 NYSNLQSEGYRANSS
+213 NYSNLQSEGFRANSS

-234 NLFGKHQLSEKGKL
+234 NLFGNHQLSEKGKL

-275 IAAANWAAAR
+275 TAAANWAAAR

-297 GYDHTFSEKW
+297 GYDYTFSEKW
-307 HWNSTVFS
+307 NWNSTLFS

-344 TDKLFSIP
+344 TDKLFSLP
-352 TKMSV
+352 TKMSF
-357 GTELLQE
+357 GTELLRE
-364 KYTFSLYENLYQTQP
+364 KYTFSLYENIYQTQP

-412 LNIETGLAFNQTKYE
+412 LNLESGFAFNQTNYT
-427 QKDTFQSNENT
+427 QKDEFDTDSTTN
-438 RENYS
+438 ENYS
-443 FDAILSP
+443 FDAIFSP
-450 RIGLSYQLSNGKNL
+450 RIGLSYEFLKGKNL

-474 PTVDETLTPDGQLNP
+474 PTVAETLTPEGQLNP
-489 TILPEIGIN
+489 DIFPEIGIN
-498 YEVGFKG
+498 YEIGFKG
-505 NFMQNRIYTE
+505 NFLKNKIYTE
-515 VNLYATTIKNVLVAR
+515 VNLYATTIKNLLVAR
-530 RIAEDQYVGI
+530 RVAEDQYFGI

-566 NSYISGSLNHFEF
+566 NSYFSGSLNHFEF
-579 VDFVDNDNDF
+579 VDFIDNDNDF

-603 VGLDFSLKSFSF
+603 FGLDLTAKLFTF

-623 KMFLNDSNSLSSQP
+623 KMFLNDGNSLSSQP

-649 SVWKNLKVNLQLGIQ
+649 SIWKDLKANLQFGIQ

-671 AASILPNAI
+671 AASILPNAV
-680 GFGNNAPRYFYP
+680 GFGNVAPRYFYP

-702 SLSYRFN
+702 SLNYQFN

>member
-1 MWIESHNFNRKMYSL
+1 M
-16 QKISSSFLLF
+16 
-26 GFLFLI
+26 
-32 ILEVKS
+32 ILEGKA
-38 QTLKDTTA
+38 QTIKDTTA
-46 LSEVV
+46 LSEVI

-58 NTLQKTASS
+58 NTMQKVASS
-67 VGLISAK
+67 VALISAK
-74 EISQTDGV
+74 EINQTDGV

-163 AGLGGVIHLFGN
+163 AGLGGVINLFGN
-175 PSSEEIS
+175 QSSEENS
-182 FVKSATTIGSFGL
+182 FIKSSTTVGSFGL
-195 FKNSFSGQMSNS
+195 YKNSFSGQMSNS
-207 KTNIYA
+207 KTNLYA
-213 NYSNLQSEGYRANSS
+213 NYSNLQSEGFRANSS

-265 NQTDFDNSPE
+265 NHTDFDNSPE

-285 GYESYDKLLLGI
+285 GFESYDKLLLGI
-297 GYDHTFSEKW
+297 GYDYTFSEKW
-307 HWNSTVFS
+307 NWNSTVFS

-344 TDKLFSIP
+344 SDKILSLP

-357 GTELLQE
+357 GTELLRE

-379 NQGSIQGDKFSDASQ
+379 EQGSIQGNKFSDANQ

-401 FWQMEMQLSSK
+401 FLQMEMQLSSK
-412 LNIETGLAFNQTKYE
+412 LNLESGIAFNQTNYT
-427 QKDTFQSNENT
+427 QKDEFETDSTTKEK
-438 RENYS
+438 YS

-450 RIGLSYQLSNGKNL
+450 RIGLSYQFSKGKNF

-474 PTVDETLTPDGQLNP
+474 PTVAETLTPEGELNP
-489 TILPEIGIN
+489 DILPEIGIN
-498 YEVGFKG
+498 YEIGFKG
-505 NFMQNRIYTE
+505 NFLSNKIYTE
-515 VNLYATTIKNVLVAR
+515 VNVYATTIKNLLVAR
-530 RIAEDQYVGI
+530 RVAEDQYVGI

-547 QGIEFLINGKLLST
+547 QGIEFLINGKLIST

-566 NSYISGSLNHFEF
+566 NSYISGSFNHFEF
-579 VDFVDNDNDF
+579 VDFIDNDNDF

-603 VGLDFSLKSFSF
+603 FGLNFTAKSFTF

-623 KMFLNDSNSLSSQP
+623 KMFLNDANSLSSQP

-649 SVWKNLKVNLQLGIQ
+649 SIWKDLKANLQFGIQ

-671 AASILPNAI
+671 AASILPNAV
-680 GFGNNAPRYFYP
+680 GFGNVAPRYFYP

-702 SLSYRFN
+702 SLNYQFN

>member
-1 MWIESHNFNRKMYSL
+1 M
-16 QKISSSFLLF
+16 QKLSTSFVLF
-26 GFLFLI
+26 GFLFLAYY
-32 ILEVKS
+32 EGKS
-38 QTLKDTTA
+38 QSAKDTTA
-46 LSEVV
+46 LSEVI

-58 NTLQKTASS
+58 NTMQKVSSS
-67 VGLISAK
+67 VALISAK

-98 GTLNTNRITIRG
+98 GALNTNRITIRG

-145 SVLNKIE
+145 SVLNTIE

-163 AGLGGVIHLFGN
+163 AGLGGVISLFGN
-175 PSSEEIS
+175 QFSEENS
-182 FVKSATTIGSFGL
+182 FIKSSTTVGSFGL
-195 FKNSFSGQMSNS
+195 IKNSFSGQMSNS
-207 KTNIYA
+207 KTNLYA
-213 NYSNLQSEGYRANSS
+213 NYSNLQSEGFRANSS

-255 RLKAFIPSSI
+255 RLKAFIPSSL
-265 NQTDFDNSPE
+265 NQTDFDTSPE

-285 GYESYDKLLLGI
+285 GFESYDKLLLGM

-307 HWNSTVFS
+307 NWNSTVFS

-344 TDKLFSIP
+344 SDKIFSLP

-357 GTELLQE
+357 GTELLRE

-379 NQGSIQGDKFSDASQ
+379 DQGSIQGDKFSDANQ

-401 FWQMEMQLSSK
+401 FWQMEVQLSSK
-412 LNIETGLAFNQTKYE
+412 LNLESGIAFNQTNYT
-427 QKDTFQSNENT
+427 QKDEFDTDSTTKEK
-438 RENYS
+438 YS

-450 RIGLSYQLSNGKNL
+450 RIGLSYQFSKGKNL

-474 PTVDETLTPDGQLNP
+474 PTVAETLTPEGQLNSN
-489 TILPEIGIN
+489 ILPEIGIN
-498 YEVGFKG
+498 YEIGFKG
-505 NFMQNRIYTE
+505 NFLKNKMYTE
-515 VNLYATTIKNVLVAR
+515 VNIYVTTIKNLLVAR

-566 NSYISGSLNHFEF
+566 NSYFSGSLNHFEF
-579 VDFVDNDNDF
+579 VDFIDNDNDF

-603 VGLDFSLKSFSF
+603 FGLDLTAKSFTF

-623 KMFLNDSNSLSSQP
+623 KMFLNDANSLSSQP

-649 SVWKNLKVNLQLGIQ
+649 SIWKNLNATIQFGIQ

-671 AASILPNAI
+671 AASILPNAV
-680 GFGNNAPRYFYP
+680 GFGNALPRYFYP
-692 GNPRNYYGGM
+692 GNPRNYYGGIN
-702 SLSYRFN
+702 LTYQFQ

>member
-1 MWIESHNFNRKMYSL
+1 
-16 QKISSSFLLF
+16 
-26 GFLFLI
+26 
-32 ILEVKS
+32 
-38 QTLKDTTA
+38 
-46 LSEVV
+46 
-51 LIGSPIK
+51 
-58 NTLQKTASS
+58 
-67 VGLISAK
+67 
-74 EISQTDGV
+74 
-82 ILTPLLNK
+82 NK

-121 VKAYFEEIPLST
+121 VKAYFEETPLST

-163 AGLGGVIHLFGN
+163 AGLGGVINLFGN
-175 PSSEEIS
+175 QSSEENS
-182 FVKSATTIGSFGL
+182 FIKSSTTVGSFGL
-195 FKNSFSGQMSNS
+195 IKNSFSSQISNS
-207 KTNIYA
+207 KTNLYA
-213 NYSNLQSEGYRANSS
+213 NYSNLQSDGFRANSS

-265 NQTDFDNSPE
+265 NQTDLDNSPE

-307 HWNSTVFS
+307 NWNSTVFS

-357 GTELLQE
+357 GTELLRE

-412 LNIETGLAFNQTKYE
+412 LNLESGLAFNQTNYT
-427 QKDTFQSNENT
+427 QKDEFDTDST
-438 RENYS
+438 TKENYS

-450 RIGLSYQLSNGKNL
+450 RIGLSY
-464 YFSVSKGFSH
+464 
-474 PTVDETLTPDGQLNP
+474 
-489 TILPEIGIN
+489 
-498 YEVGFKG
+498 
-505 NFMQNRIYTE
+505 
-515 VNLYATTIKNVLVAR
+515 
-530 RIAEDQYVGI
+530 
-540 NAGESLH
+540 
-547 QGIEFLINGKLLST
+547 
-561 EKIQL
+561 
-566 NSYISGSLNHFEF
+566 
-579 VDFVDNDNDF
+579 
-589 SGNQLPSVPEFQWN
+589 
-603 VGLDFSLKSFSF
+603 
-615 STSYRTVG
+615 
-623 KMFLNDSNSLSSQP
+623 
-637 YQLLDINTNYTF
+637 
-649 SVWKNLKVNLQLGIQ
+649 
-664 NSLDEKY
+664 
-671 AASILPNAI
+671 
-680 GFGNNAPRYFYP
+680 
-692 GNPRNYYGGM
+692 
-702 SLSYRFN
+702 

>member
-1 MWIESHNFNRKMYSL
+1 M
-16 QKISSSFLLF
+16 
-26 GFLFLI
+26 
-32 ILEVKS
+32 ILEGKT
-38 QTLKDTTA
+38 QTTKDTTA
-46 LSEVV
+46 LSEVI

-58 NTLQKTASS
+58 NTMQKAASS
-67 VGLISAK
+67 VALISAK
-74 EISQTDGV
+74 EINQTDGV

-163 AGLGGVIHLFGN
+163 AGLGGVINLFGN
-175 PSSEEIS
+175 QSSEETS
-182 FVKSATTIGSFGL
+182 FVKSATTVGSFGL

-207 KTNIYA
+207 KTNLYA
-213 NYSNLQSEGYRANSS
+213 NYSHLQSEGFRANSN

-265 NQTDFDNSPE
+265 NQTDFNNSPE
-275 IAAANWAAAR
+275 IAAANWAAAQ
-285 GYESYDKLLLGI
+285 GFESYDKLLLGI
-297 GYDHTFSEKW
+297 GYDHQFSQKW
-307 HWNSTVFS
+307 NWNSTVFS

-326 DILEDNIVNFGV
+326 DILEDNIMNFGL

-344 TDKLFSIP
+344 SDKLFSVP

-357 GTELLQE
+357 GTELLRE
-364 KYTFSLYENLYQTQP
+364 KYAFSLYENEYQTQTG
-379 NQGSIQGDKFSDASQ
+379 QGSIQGDKFSDASQ
-394 NRNYVNL
+394 NRNYINL
-401 FWQMEMQLSSK
+401 FWQMEMQLTKK
-412 LNIETGLAFNQTKYE
+412 LNLESGIAFNQTNYT
-427 QKDTFQSNENT
+427 QKDDFQTDENT
-438 RENYS
+438 KENYS

-450 RIGLSYQLSNGKNL
+450 RIGLSYEFSKGKNL

-474 PTVDETLTPDGQLNP
+474 PTVAETLTPEGQLNP
-489 TILPEIGIN
+489 DILPEIGIN
-498 YEVGFKG
+498 YEIGFKG
-505 NFMQNRIYTE
+505 NFLKNKIYTE
-515 VNLYATTIKNVLVAR
+515 VNLYATTIKNLLVAR

-540 NAGESLH
+540 NAGESFH
-547 QGIEFLINGKLLST
+547 QGIEFLINGKLISN

-566 NSYISGSLNHFEF
+566 NSYASGSLNHFEF
-579 VDFVDNDNDF
+579 VDFIDNDNDF

-603 VGLDFSLKSFSF
+603 FGLDFTAKSFTF

-623 KMFLNDSNSLSSQP
+623 KIFLNDANSLSSQP
-637 YQLLDINTNYTF
+637 YQLLDINSNYTF
-649 SVWKNLKVNLQLGIQ
+649 SIWKNINVNLQFGIQ

-671 AASILPNAI
+671 AASVLPNAV
-680 GFGNNAPRYFYP
+680 GFGNAAPRYFYP

-702 SLSYRFN
+702 SLNYQFN

>member
-1 MWIESHNFNRKMYSL
+1 M
-16 QKISSSFLLF
+16 
-26 GFLFLI
+26 
-32 ILEVKS
+32 ILEGKT
-38 QTLKDTTA
+38 QTTKDTTA
-46 LSEVV
+46 LSEVI
-51 LIGSPIK
+51 LIGSPIQ
-58 NTLQKTASS
+58 NTMQKTASS

-163 AGLGGVIHLFGN
+163 AGLGGVINLFGN
-175 PSSEEIS
+175 QSSKENS
-182 FVKSATTIGSFGL
+182 FVKSSTTVGSFGL
-195 FKNSFSGQMSNS
+195 IKNSFSGQITNS
-207 KTNIYA
+207 KTNLYA
-213 NYSNLQSEGYRANSS
+213 NYSNLQSDGFRANSS

-255 RLKAFIPSSI
+255 RLKAYIPSSI

-275 IAAANWAAAR
+275 IAASNWAAAQ
-285 GYESYDKLLLGI
+285 GFESYDKLLLGI
-297 GYDHTFSEKW
+297 GYDHQFSEKW
-307 HWNSTVFS
+307 NWNSNLFS
-315 NFKEAYEPRPF
+315 NFKKAYEPRPF
-326 DILEDNIVNFGV
+326 DILEDNIMNFGV

-344 TDKLFSIP
+344 TDKLFSLP
-352 TKMSV
+352 TKMSL
-357 GTELLQE
+357 GTELFRE

-394 NRNYVNL
+394 NRNYVNF

-412 LNIETGLAFNQTKYE
+412 LNLESGLAFNQTNYT
-427 QKDTFQSNENT
+427 QKDEFQIDENT
-438 RENYS
+438 KEKYS

-450 RIGLSYQLSNGKNL
+450 RIGLSYELSKGKNI
-464 YFSVSKGFSH
+464 YTSVSKGFSH
-474 PTVDETLTPDGQLNP
+474 PTVAETLTPEGQLNP
-489 TILPEIGIN
+489 NILPEIGIN
-498 YEVGFKG
+498 YEIGFKG
-505 NFMQNRIYTE
+505 NFLKNKIYTE
-515 VNLYATTIKNVLVAR
+515 VNLYVTTIQNLLVAR
-530 RIAEDQYVGI
+530 RVAEDQYVGI

-547 QGIEFLINGKLLST
+547 QGIEFLINGKIIST

-566 NSYISGSLNHFEF
+566 NAYISGSLNHFEF
-579 VDFVDNDNDF
+579 IDFINNDNDF

-603 VGLDFSLKSFSF
+603 FGLDFTAKSFTF

-623 KMFLNDSNSLSSQP
+623 KMFLNDANSLSSQP

-649 SVWKNLKVNLQLGIQ
+649 SIWKNLKVNLQFGIQ

-671 AASILPNAI
+671 AASVLPNAV
-680 GFGNNAPRYFYP
+680 GFGNAAPRYFYP
-692 GNPRNYYGGM
+692 GNPRNYYGGIN
-702 SLSYRFN
+702 LTYQFQ

>member
-1 MWIESHNFNRKMYSL
+1 M
-16 QKISSSFLLF
+16 QKLSTSILLF

-32 ILEVKS
+32 ILEGKT
-38 QTLKDTTA
+38 QTTKDTTA
-46 LSEVV
+46 LSEVI

-58 NTLQKTASS
+58 NTMQKTASS

-74 EISQTDGV
+74 EIIQTDGV

-163 AGLGGVIHLFGN
+163 AGLGGVIHLFEN
-175 PSSEEIS
+175 PSSEENS
-182 FVKSATTIGSFGL
+182 FVKSSTTVGSFGL
-195 FKNSFSGQMSNS
+195 IKNSFSGGMTNS
-207 KTNIYA
+207 KTSLYT
-213 NYSNLQSEGYRANSS
+213 NYSNLQSEGFRANSS

-275 IAAANWAAAR
+275 IAAANWAAAQ
-285 GYESYDKLLLGI
+285 GFESYDKLLLGI
-297 GYDHTFSEKW
+297 GYDHQFSEKW
-307 HWNSTVFS
+307 SWNSTVFS

-326 DILEDNIVNFGV
+326 DILEDNIINFGV

-344 TDKLFSIP
+344 SDKILSLP
-352 TKMSV
+352 TKMSF
-357 GTELLQE
+357 GTELLRE

-379 NQGSIQGDKFSDASQ
+379 NQGSIQGNKFSDASQ
-394 NRNYVNL
+394 NRNYVNI

-412 LNIETGLAFNQTKYE
+412 LNLESGLAFNQTNYT
-427 QKDTFQSNENT
+427 QKDEFQSDENT
-438 RENYS
+438 KENYS
-443 FDAILSP
+443 FDVILSP
-450 RIGLSYQLSNGKNL
+450 RIGLSYEFLKGKNL

-474 PTVDETLTPDGQLNP
+474 PTVAETLTPEGQLNP
-489 TILPEIGIN
+489 DILPEIGVN
-498 YEVGFKG
+498 YEIGFKG
-505 NFMQNRIYTE
+505 NFLKNKIYTE
-515 VNLYATTIKNVLVAR
+515 VNLYITTIQNLLVAR
-530 RIAEDQYVGI
+530 RVAEDQYVGI

-547 QGIEFLINGKLLST
+547 QGIEFLINGKLIST
-561 EKIQL
+561 EKAQL
-566 NSYISGSLNHFEF
+566 NASISGSLNHFEF
-579 VDFVDNDNDF
+579 IDFIDNDNDF

-603 VGLDFSLKSFSF
+603 FGLDFMAKSFTF

-623 KMFLNDSNSLSSQP
+623 KMFLNDANSLSTQP
-637 YQLLDINTNYTF
+637 YQLLDINANYTF
-649 SVWKNLKVNLQLGIQ
+649 SIWKNLKANLQFGIQ

-671 AASILPNAI
+671 AASVLPNAV
-680 GFGNNAPRYFYP
+680 GFGNAAPRYFYP

-702 SLSYRFN
+702 SLNYRFN